1 MYARIVAM
9 FGWIIPDL
17 LHIPP
22 RRTDFPP
29 TSISSS
35 AVLGTR
41 SVVMIARAAAAPP
54 SGLRLPH
61 ASAIPGLIASI
72 GALPPRTACAPTT
85 PPTPRRPSHAAE
97 NLALS
102 RASLYPP
109 APGEALR
116 A

>member
-1 MYARIVAM
+1 MDLTILPMRPGSTAASVVMYASIVAM
-9 FGWIIPDL
+9 FGWIIPDP

-61 ASAIPGLIASI
+61 ASAIPGLIASM
-72 GALPPRTACAPTT
+72 GR
-85 PPTPRRPSHAAE
+85 
-97 NLALS
+97 
-102 RASLYPP
+102 
-109 APGEALR
+109 
-116 A
+116 